1 VANNGKVYPLTY
13 EGLKMLEERLEYLKS
28 TARAEN
34 AERIKEARVF
44 GDISE
49 NAEYDEAKNEQ
60 GRVENEITALEEKL
74 KHVKII
80 DEEDLSEAFITLGSK
95 VKVRDVE
102 MKKDVVY
109 HIVGSLESSPDENK
123 ISNESPLG
131 TALMSKS
138 TGETVEVAAPAGMI
152 IYQILEIMK

>member
-1 VANNGKVYPLTY
+1 VANNGKIYPLTY
-13 EGLKMLEERLEYLKS
+13 EGLKKLEERLEYLKS
-28 TARAEN
+28 TARSEN
-34 AERIKEARVF
+34 AERIKEARIF

-49 NAEYDEAKNEQ
+49 NNEYDEAKNEQ
-60 GRVENEITALEEKL
+60 GRVENEITTLEEKL

-80 DEEDLSEAFITLGSK
+80 DEEDLSESYITLGSK
-95 VKVRDVE
+95 VKVLDVE
-102 MKKDVVY
+102 MEEEIVY

-138 TGETVEVAAPAGMI
+138 TGEIVEVAAPAGPI
-152 IYQILEIMK
+152 KYKVLEIMK

>member
-1 VANNGKVYPLTY
+1 MANNGKVYPLTY